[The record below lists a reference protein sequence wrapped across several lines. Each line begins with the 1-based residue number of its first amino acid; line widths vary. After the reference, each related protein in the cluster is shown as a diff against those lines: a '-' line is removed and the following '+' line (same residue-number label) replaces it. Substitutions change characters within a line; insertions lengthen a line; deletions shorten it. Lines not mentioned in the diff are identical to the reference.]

1 MLNTIIILIPLAGV
15 LALLFTYI
23 RAKWVANQ
31 DVGTEKMERISQ
43 NIAKGAMAFLK
54 AEYRV
59 LSIFVI
65 IVAILLGLQGATA
78 ENSSWLVSISFIVG
92 ALCSGLAGFI
102 GMRVATK
109 ANVRTTNAARTSL
122 GQGLNVAFNG
132 GSVMGLGVVGLGV
145 LGLGSLFLLY
155 TNMFGTEISNVQQVL
170 TVITSFSFGASSIAL
185 FARVGGGIYTKAA
198 DVGADLVGK
207 VEAGIPEDHPLNP
220 ATIADNVG
228 DNVGDVAGM
237 GADLFESYVGSIIG
251 TMVLGAFIIT
261 PDFAG
266 LGAVYLP
273 LVLAAVGIV
282 MSIIGTLFVRVKEGG
297 NPQTALNIG
306 EFGSA
311 GLMVV
316 ASYFI
321 ITALIPES
329 IDGLPMGAMGIFYA
343 TLAGLVAGLGV
354 GKITEYYTGTGTKPV
369 NSIVSQ
375 SETGAATNIIAG
387 LGVGMMST
395 MIPILLIA
403 AAIIISHHFAGLYGI
418 AIAAV
423 GMLANTGIQLAVD
436 AYGPISDNAGGIA
449 EMAECDPEVRE
460 RTDKLDAVGN
470 TTAAIGKGFAIAS
483 AALTAL
489 ALFSAFMKV
498 ANVSSIDVSQPKIM
512 AGLLL
517 GAMLPFVFSALSMN
531 AVGRAAMAMI
541 EEVRRQFRDIPQLKA
556 ALEVMRAVDSD
567 MSKATPAQREIFD
580 AADGYAEYD
589 KCVDISTKAS
599 IREMVLPGLL
609 AIVVPVAIGFI
620 GGAEMLG
627 GLLAGVTSAGVLMAI
642 FQSNA
647 GGAWDNAKKM
657 IESDGRKGTDAHK
670 AAVVG
675 DTVGDPFKDTSGPS
689 LNILLKLMSVV
700 ALVIAPSIAMSS
712 DTMTAY
718 NESKVT
724 TEVVSAQ
731 IERSVEVSLSNNDDG
746 TSKAVVTTTVLENG
760 ETSVSEQVFEGTEE
774 EVKAKIVAFN
784 TTSKDVKVEIENI
797 AKEVKK
803 EMN

>member
-1 MLNTIIILIPLAGV
+1 MELIIKLLPAFGI
-15 LALLFTYI
+15 LALLFVFF
-23 RAKWVANQ
+23 KNNWVVKQ
-31 DVGTEKMERISQ
+31 EVGNEKMARIAK
-43 NIAKGAMAFLK
+43 NIADGAMSFLK
-54 AEYRV
+54 AEYKV
-59 LSIFVI
+59 LSIFVVA
-65 IVAILLGLQGATA
+65 VAILLYFKGSNEEGSNGMVA
-78 ENSSWLVSISFIVG
+78 VSFIVG
-92 ALCSGLAGFI
+92 AVCSALAGFI

-109 ANVRTTNAARTSL
+109 ANVRTTQAARASL
-122 GQGLNVAFNG
+122 GRALEVAFAG
-132 GSVMGLGVVGLGV
+132 GAVMGLGVVGLGV
-145 LGLGSLFLLY
+145 LGLSSLFAIYQNIWPGADNLSMVL
-155 TNMFGTEISNVQQVL
+155 NVL
-170 TVITSFSFGASSIAL
+170 TGFSMGASSIAL

-261 PDFAG
+261 PDLNG

-273 LVLAAVGIV
+273 LVLAAVGII
-282 MSIIGTLFVRVKEGG
+282 MSIIGTFFVRVKEGG
-297 NPQTALNIG
+297 NPQTALNVG

-321 ITALIPES
+321 IHAMIPES
-329 IDGLPMGAMGIFYA
+329 IEGLPSGAMGIFLA
-343 TLAGLVAGLGV
+343 TIAGLVAGLGV
-354 GKITEYYTGTGTKPV
+354 GKITEYYTGTGSKPV
-369 NSIVSQ
+369 NSIVKQ

-403 AAIIISHHFAGLYGI
+403 AAILVSHHFAGLYGI

-449 EMAECDPEVRE
+449 EMAELPSEVRE
-460 RTDKLDAVGN
+460 RTDTLDAVGN
-470 TTAAIGKGFAIAS
+470 TTAAVGKGFAIAS

-498 ANVSSIDVSQPKIM
+498 ANVTSIDVSQPRIM
-512 AGLLL
+512 AGLLV
-517 GAMLPFVFSALSMN
+517 GGMLPFVFSALSMN

-541 EEVRRQFRDIPQLKA
+541 EEVRRQFKNIPELKA
-556 ALEVMRAVDSD
+556 ALVVMKKYDSD
-567 MSKATPAQREIFD
+567 MTKATDKDRAIFD
-580 AADGYAEYD
+580 AADGKADYQ
-589 KCVDISTKAS
+589 KCVEISTNAS
-599 IREMVLPGLL
+599 IKEMVLPGLL
-609 AIVVPVAIGFI
+609 AIAVPVAFGFI

-627 GLLAGVTSAGVLMAI
+627 GLLAGVTTCGVLMAI

-657 IESDGRKGTDAHK
+657 IESDGRKGSDAHK

-712 DTMTAY
+712 ENVTAY
-718 NESKVT
+718 VNDQTQEAIELIVPGSDKEELIT
-724 TEVVSAQ
+724 IKINTENKEQNTA
-731 IERSVEVSLSNNDDG
+731 IEVSMKG
-746 TSKAVVTTTVLENG
+746 T
-760 ETSVSEQVFEGTEE
+760 QE
-774 EVKAKIVAFN
+774 EVFKHLDEVSSVID
-784 TTSKDVKVEIENI
+784 DVIGN
-797 AKEVKK
+797 
-803 EMN
+803 

>member
-1 MLNTIIILIPLAGV
+1 MELIVDYLPLFGIV
-15 LALLFTYI
+15 ALVFVFF
-23 RAKWVANQ
+23 KNSWVTKQ
-31 DVGTEKMERISQ
+31 DGGNEKMARIAK
-43 NIAKGAMAFLK
+43 NIADGAMSFLK
-54 AEYRV
+54 AEYKI
-59 LSIFVI
+59 LSIFVVA
-65 IVAILLGLQGATA
+65 VAILLYFKGTYEPGSNGMVA
-78 ENSSWLVSISFIVG
+78 VSFIVG
-92 ALCSGLAGFI
+92 AVCSALAGFI
-102 GMRVATK
+102 GMKVATK
-109 ANVRTTNAARTSL
+109 ANVRTTQAARTSL
-122 GQGLNVAFNG
+122 GKALEVAFAG
-132 GSVMGLGVVGLGV
+132 GAVMGLGVVGLGV
-145 LGLGSLFLLY
+145 LGLSSLF
-155 TNMFGTEISNVQQVL
+155 MFYSGQGWAISEVLNVL
-170 TVITSFSFGASSIAL
+170 SGFSLGASSIAL

-251 TMVLGAFIIT
+251 TMVLGAAFVNIDVFKT
-261 PDFAG
+261 SFDG
-266 LGAVYLP
+266 LGAIYLP

-282 MSIIGTLFVRVKEGG
+282 MSIIGTFFVKVKDGG
-297 NPQTALNIG
+297 DPQAALNIG

-321 ITALIPES
+321 INQMLPEIWMFKGVEYTS
-329 IDGLPMGAMGIFYA
+329 NGVFFA
-343 TLAGLVAGLGV
+343 TIAGLVAGLLV
-354 GKITEYYTGTGTKPV
+354 GKVTEYYTATGKKPV
-369 NSIVSQ
+369 MSIVRQ

-395 MIPILLIA
+395 AIPIILIA
-403 AAIIISHHFAGLYGI
+403 AAILVSHHFAGLYGI

-449 EMAECDPEVRE
+449 EMAELPKEVRE

-489 ALFSAFMKV
+489 ALFAAFMQT
-498 ANVSSIDVSQPKIM
+498 ANLTSIDVSQPKIM
-512 AGLLL
+512 AGLLV
-517 GAMLPFVFSALSMN
+517 GGMLPFVFSALSMN

-556 ALEVMRAVDSD
+556 ALAVMRKYDSD
-567 MSKATPAQREIFD
+567 MSKASVEDRKIFD
-580 AADGYAEYD
+580 EADGVADYS
-589 KCVDISTKAS
+589 KCVEISTKAS
-599 IREMVLPGLL
+599 LREMVLPGLM
-609 AIVVPVAIGFI
+609 AITVPVLVGYI
-620 GGAEMLG
+620 GGAQMLG
-627 GLLAGVTSAGVLMAI
+627 GLLAGVTTTGVLMAI

-647 GGAWDNAKKM
+647 GGAWDNAKKT
-657 IESDGRKGTDAHK
+657 IEEKGLKGTDTHK

-700 ALVIAPSIAMSS
+700 ALVIAPSIALDAAEM
-712 DTMTAY
+712 AEY
-718 NESKVT
+718 NRENGVEMVSHEISK
-724 TEVVSAQ
+724 E
-731 IERSVEVSLSNNDDG
+731 VEVIMSVNEDG
-746 TSKAVVTTTVLENG
+746 STKAVVTTTTTDNG
-760 ETSVSEQVFEGTEE
+760 TITLDEKVFEGTAE
-774 EVKAKIVAFN
+774 EVKADIQN
-784 TTSKDVKVEIENI
+784 LKDVKVEVITPTSE
-797 AKEVKK
+797 E
-803 EMN
+803 

>member
-1 MLNTIIILIPLAGV
+1 MELIIKLLPAFGI
-15 LALLFTYI
+15 LALIFVFF
-23 RAKWVANQ
+23 KNNWVAKQ
-31 DVGTEKMERISQ
+31 EVGNEKMARIAK
-43 NIAKGAMAFLK
+43 NIADGAMSFLK
-54 AEYRV
+54 AEYKI
-59 LSIFVI
+59 LSIFVVA
-65 IVAILLGLQGATA
+65 VAILLYFKGSNEVGSNGMVA
-78 ENSSWLVSISFIVG
+78 VSFIVG
-92 ALCSGLAGFI
+92 AVCSALAGFI

-109 ANVRTTNAARTSL
+109 ANVRTTQAARASL
-122 GQGLNVAFNG
+122 GRALEVAFAG
-132 GSVMGLGVVGLGV
+132 GAVMGLGVVGLGV
-145 LGLGSLFLLY
+145 LGLSSLFAIYQNIWPGADNLSMVL
-155 TNMFGTEISNVQQVL
+155 NVL
-170 TVITSFSFGASSIAL
+170 TGFSMGASSIAL

-261 PDFAG
+261 PDLNG

-273 LVLAAVGIV
+273 LVLAAVGII
-282 MSIIGTLFVRVKEGG
+282 MSIIGTFFVRVKEGG
-297 NPQTALNIG
+297 NPQTALNVG

-321 ITALIPES
+321 IHAMIPES
-329 IDGLPMGAMGIFYA
+329 IEGLPFGATGIFLA
-343 TLAGLVAGLGV
+343 TIAGLVAGLGV
-354 GKITEYYTGTGTKPV
+354 GKITEYYTGTGSKPV
-369 NSIVSQ
+369 NSIVKQ

-403 AAIIISHHFAGLYGI
+403 AAILVSHHFAGLYGI

-449 EMAECDPEVRE
+449 EMAELPSEVRE
-460 RTDKLDAVGN
+460 RTDTLDAVGN

-498 ANVSSIDVSQPKIM
+498 ANVTSIDVSQPRIM
-512 AGLLL
+512 AGLLV
-517 GAMLPFVFSALSMN
+517 GGMLPFVFSALSMN

-541 EEVRRQFRDIPQLKA
+541 EEVRSQFKNIPELKA
-556 ALEVMRAVDSD
+556 ALVVMKKYDSD
-567 MSKATPAQREIFD
+567 MTKATDKDRAIFD
-580 AADGYAEYD
+580 AADGKADYQ
-589 KCVDISTKAS
+589 KCVEISTNAS
-599 IREMVLPGLL
+599 IKEMVLPGLL
-609 AIVVPVAIGFI
+609 AIAVPVAVGFI

-627 GLLAGVTSAGVLMAI
+627 GLLAGVTTCGVLMAI

-657 IESDGRKGTDAHK
+657 IESDGRKGSDAHK

-712 DTMTAY
+712 EKVTAY
-718 NESKVT
+718 VNDHSEEAIELLVPGSDTEELITIKINAENEQKNL
-724 TEVVSAQ
+724 A
-731 IERSVEVSLSNNDDG
+731 IEVS
-746 TSKAVVTTTVLENG
+746 
-760 ETSVSEQVFEGTEE
+760 VSGNQE
-774 EVKAKIVAFN
+774 EVIKNLDKI
-784 TTSKDVKVEIENI
+784 TSGVDDIIEN
-797 AKEVKK
+797 
-803 EMN
+803 

>member
-1 MLNTIIILIPLAGV
+1 MELIIKFLPLFGIG
-15 LALLFTYI
+15 ALLFVFI
-23 RAKWVANQ
+23 KSAWVTKQ
-31 DVGTEKMERISQ
+31 DQGDEKMIRIAK
-43 NIAKGAMAFLK
+43 NIADGAMSFLK
-54 AEYRV
+54 AEYKI
-59 LSIFVI
+59 LSIFVVA
-65 IVAILLGLQGATA
+65 VAILLYFKGDA
-78 ENSSWLVSISFIVG
+78 EMGSHGMVAVSFIVG
-92 ALCSGLAGFI
+92 AICSALAGFI
-102 GMRVATK
+102 GMKVATK

-122 GQGLNVAFNG
+122 GKALEVAFAG
-132 GSVMGLGVVGLGV
+132 GAVMGLGVVGLGI
-145 LGLGSLFLLY
+145 LGLSGLFMLYQNMWSGPENLSLVL
-155 TNMFGTEISNVQQVL
+155 NVL
-170 TVITSFSFGASSIAL
+170 SGFSLGASSIAL

-251 TMVLGAFIIT
+251 TMVLGAFILT
-261 PDFAG
+261 PDFNG

-273 LVLAAVGIV
+273 LVLGAVGIV
-282 MSIIGTLFVRVKEGG
+282 MSILGTFFVKVKDGG

-321 ITALIPES
+321 IKALIPES
-329 IDGLPMGAMGIFYA
+329 VEGLPFGAMGVFWA
-343 TLAGLVAGLGV
+343 TIAGLVAGLGV
-354 GKITEYYTGTGTKPV
+354 GKITEYYTATGKKPV
-369 NSIVSQ
+369 MSIVEQ

-403 AAIIISHHFAGLYGI
+403 AAIMVSHYFAGLYGI

-436 AYGPISDNAGGIA
+436 AYGPICDNAGGIA
-449 EMAECDPEVRE
+449 EMAELPKEVRE

-470 TTAAIGKGFAIAS
+470 TTAAVGKGFAIAS

-489 ALFSAFMKV
+489 ALFAAFMKTAGV
-498 ANVSSIDVSQPKIM
+498 TAIDVSQPQIM
-512 AGLLL
+512 AGLLV
-517 GAMLPFVFSALSMN
+517 GGMLPFVFSALSMN

-556 ALEVMRAVDSD
+556 ALAVMRKYDSD
-567 MSKATPAQREIFD
+567 MSKATKEDRAIFD

-609 AIVVPVAIGFI
+609 AIAVPVAVGFI

-627 GLLAGVTSAGVLMAI
+627 GLLAGVTTCGVLMAI

-647 GGAWDNAKKM
+647 GGAWDNAKKT
-657 IESDGRKGTDAHK
+657 IEEQGRKGTDAHK

-700 ALVIAPSIAMSS
+700 ALVIAPSIAISS
-712 DTMTAY
+712 NDVAAY
-718 NESKVT
+718 VNKT
-724 TEVVSAQ
+724 DG
-731 IERSVEVSLSNNDDG
+731 IEQVEVKKEVNVQIHKNDDG
-746 TSKAVVTTTVLENG
+746 TVKAIVKTVMTKNG
-760 ETSVSEQVFEGTEE
+760 EGSTTYENFEGTE
-774 EVKAKIVAFN
+774 A
-784 TTSKDVKVEIENI
+784 
-797 AKEVKK
+797 EVKK
-803 EMN
+803 NLAALNEDGKDVIIEIQNDMNKVEEDVLN

>member
-1 MLNTIIILIPLAGV
+1 MELLIKCLPLFGMGA
-15 LALLFTYI
+15 LAFVFI
-23 RAKWVANQ
+23 KSAWVTKQ
-31 DVGTEKMERISQ
+31 DQGDEKMMRIAR
-43 NIAKGAMAFLK
+43 NIADGAMSFLK
-54 AEYRV
+54 AEYKI
-59 LSIFVI
+59 LSIFVAA
-65 IVAILLGLQGATA
+65 VAVLLYFKGASEVGSNGMVA
-78 ENSSWLVSISFIVG
+78 VSFIVG
-92 ALCSGLAGFI
+92 AICSALAGFI
-102 GMRVATK
+102 GMKVATK
-109 ANVRTTNAARTSL
+109 ANVRTTNAARNSL
-122 GQGLNVAFNG
+122 GKALEVAFAG
-132 GSVMGLGVVGLGV
+132 GAVMGLGVVGLGV
-145 LGLGSLFLLY
+145 LGLSGLFAIYSEMGWGLSEVLNVLSGFSL
-155 TNMFGTEISNVQQVL
+155 
-170 TVITSFSFGASSIAL
+170 GASSIAL

-251 TMVLGAFIIT
+251 TMVLGAFILT
-261 PDFAG
+261 PDFNG

-273 LVLAAVGIV
+273 LVLAAVGII
-282 MSIIGTLFVRVKEGG
+282 MSIVGTFFVKVKDDG

-321 ITALIPES
+321 INELLPES
-329 IDGLPMGAMGIFYA
+329 IEGLPFGAMGVFWA
-343 TLAGLVAGLGV
+343 TIAGLVAGLAV
-354 GKITEYYTGTGTKPV
+354 GKVTEYYTGTGKKPV
-369 NSIVSQ
+369 MSIVKQ

-387 LGVGMMST
+387 LGIGMMST
-395 MIPILLIA
+395 AIPIILIA
-403 AAIIISHHFAGLYGI
+403 AAILVSHYFAGLYGI

-449 EMAECDPEVRE
+449 EMAELPREVRE

-489 ALFSAFMKV
+489 ALFAAFMKTAKV
-498 ANVSSIDVSQPKIM
+498 TAIDVSRPDIM
-512 AGLLL
+512 AGLLV
-517 GAMLPFVFSALSMN
+517 GGMLPFVFSALSMN

-541 EEVRRQFRDIPQLKA
+541 EEVRRQFRDIPELKA
-556 ALEVMRAVDSD
+556 ALGVMRKYDSD
-567 MSKATPAQREIFD
+567 MSKASKEDRAIFD
-580 AADGYAEYD
+580 AADGFAEYD

-599 IREMVLPGLL
+599 IREMVFPGLL
-609 AIVVPVAIGFI
+609 AIAVPVAVGFI

-627 GLLAGVTSAGVLMAI
+627 GLLAGVTTCGVLMAI

-647 GGAWDNAKKM
+647 GGAWDNAKKT
-657 IESDGRKGTDAHK
+657 IEEQGKKGTDAHK

-700 ALVIAPSIAMSS
+700 ALVIAPSIAMSEGDVS
-712 DTMTAY
+712 GFAKTQESTERFEVNRKVNVEMFQ
-718 NESKVT
+718 NE
-724 TEVVSAQ
+724 
-731 IERSVEVSLSNNDDG
+731 DG
-746 TSKAVVTTTVLENG
+746 TVKAVVKTEITKNG
-760 ETSVSEQVFEGTEE
+760 EGQTTYQDFEGSEAEVMKTLAALNIDDKNISLKLPKVINNVEE
-774 EVKAKIVAFN
+774 EVFN
-784 TTSKDVKVEIENI
+784 
-797 AKEVKK
+797 
-803 EMN
+803 

>member
-1 MLNTIIILIPLAGV
+1 MELIIKLLPAFGI
-15 LALLFTYI
+15 LALIFVFF
-23 RAKWVANQ
+23 KNNWVAKQ
-31 DVGTEKMERISQ
+31 EVGNEKMARIAK
-43 NIAKGAMAFLK
+43 NIADGAMSFLK
-54 AEYRV
+54 AEYKI
-59 LSIFVI
+59 LSIFVVA
-65 IVAILLGLQGATA
+65 VAILLYFKGSNEVGSNGMVA
-78 ENSSWLVSISFIVG
+78 VSFIVG
-92 ALCSGLAGFI
+92 AVCSALAGFI

-109 ANVRTTNAARTSL
+109 ANVRTTQAARASL
-122 GQGLNVAFNG
+122 GRALEVAFAG
-132 GSVMGLGVVGLGV
+132 GAVMGLGVVGLGV
-145 LGLGSLFLLY
+145 LGLSSLFAIYQNIWPGADNLSMVL
-155 TNMFGTEISNVQQVL
+155 NVL
-170 TVITSFSFGASSIAL
+170 TGFSMGASSIAL

-261 PDFAG
+261 PDLNG

-273 LVLAAVGIV
+273 LVLAAVGII
-282 MSIIGTLFVRVKEGG
+282 MSIIGTFFVRVKEGG
-297 NPQTALNIG
+297 NPQTALNVG

-321 ITALIPES
+321 IHAMIPES
-329 IDGLPMGAMGIFYA
+329 IEGLPFGATGIFLA
-343 TLAGLVAGLGV
+343 TIAGLVAGLGV
-354 GKITEYYTGTGTKPV
+354 GKITEYYTGTGSKPV
-369 NSIVSQ
+369 NSIVKQ

-403 AAIIISHHFAGLYGI
+403 AAILVSHHFAGLYGI

-449 EMAECDPEVRE
+449 EMAELPSEVRE
-460 RTDKLDAVGN
+460 RTDTLDAVGN

-498 ANVSSIDVSQPKIM
+498 ANVTSIDVSQPRIM
-512 AGLLL
+512 AGLLV
-517 GAMLPFVFSALSMN
+517 GGMLPFVFSALSMN

-541 EEVRRQFRDIPQLKA
+541 EEVRSQFKNIPELKA
-556 ALEVMRAVDSD
+556 ALVVMKKYDSD
-567 MSKATPAQREIFD
+567 MTKATDKDRAIFD
-580 AADGYAEYD
+580 AADGKADYQ
-589 KCVDISTKAS
+589 KCVEISTNAS
-599 IREMVLPGLL
+599 IKEMVLPGLL
-609 AIVVPVAIGFI
+609 AIAVPVAVGFI

-627 GLLAGVTSAGVLMAI
+627 GLLAGVTTCGVLMAI

-657 IESDGRKGTDAHK
+657 IESDGRKGSDAHK

-712 DTMTAY
+712 EKVTAY
-718 NESKVT
+718 VNDHSEEAIELLVPGSDTEELITIKINAENEQKNL
-724 TEVVSAQ
+724 A
-731 IERSVEVSLSNNDDG
+731 VEVS
-746 TSKAVVTTTVLENG
+746 
-760 ETSVSEQVFEGTEE
+760 VSGNKE
-774 EVKAKIVAFN
+774 EVIKNLDKI
-784 TTSKDVKVEIENI
+784 TSRVDDIIGN
-797 AKEVKK
+797 
-803 EMN
+803 